1 MGYGNR
7 PTMPNNGYQKGSFNK
22 NYNQKKSGFNSNY
35 NSKQQGGKPGF
46 NTGFNKS
53 NPNTNR
59 SSDNS
64 FKNNNNSTFK
74 SDDDIYTPKIY
85 AKKPKEKSMFDDI
98 IIPEY
103 LEDRQRMRNKR
114 ANDKKYK
121 DKNRRD
127 YWGE

>member
-7 PTMPNNGYQKGSFNK
+7 PAMPNNNYQKGGFNK
-22 NYNQKKSGFNSNY
+22 NHNTKFQSNKPKNY
-35 NSKQQGGKPGF
+35 N
-46 NTGFNKS
+46 TGIKDNNKS
-53 NPNTNR
+53 LN
-59 SSDNS
+59 DS
-64 FKNNNNSTFK
+64 FKKNNGFTFK
-74 SDDDIYTPKIY
+74 SDDDIYSPKVY

-121 DKNRRD
+121 NKNRRD
-127 YWGE
+127 Y

>member
-7 PTMPNNGYQKGSFNK
+7 PMMPNNSYQKGGFNKTYNQKKDSVNK
-22 NYNQKKSGFNSNY
+22 NYNQKQQNGKQGGFNANI
-35 NSKQQGGKPGF
+35 NKPNKNIDKSF
-46 NTGFNKS
+46 N
-53 NPNTNR
+53 
-59 SSDNS
+59 NS
-64 FKNNNNSTFK
+64 FKKNDNVVFK
-74 SDDDIYTPKIY
+74 SDDDIYTPKTY

-127 YWGE
+127 Y